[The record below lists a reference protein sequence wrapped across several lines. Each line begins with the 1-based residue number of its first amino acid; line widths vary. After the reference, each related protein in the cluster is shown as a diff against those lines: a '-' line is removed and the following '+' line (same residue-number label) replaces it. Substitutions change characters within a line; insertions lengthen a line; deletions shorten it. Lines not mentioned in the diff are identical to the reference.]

1 MHQFSY
7 ETRKA
12 LEAMP
17 IPLAYYQ
24 YVDGK
29 ITLVLVS
36 DGLCNMRNRT
46 REDIMG
52 QINSGRFDN
61 IHPEDIEHLTRSIK
75 EFSLHLAPFDIVYRV
90 KYEENKEY
98 HTIHSIGKFQPTDDG
113 SDLALLTYIDVS
125 DSGSASRQIADNY
138 EILQKD
144 RFYTDSLTG
153 LPNLNYLL
161 EFGTQKVQNIRE
173 SGDSPA
179 LVYFDVI
186 GLRSYNL
193 QYGFA
198 KGDELLKLIADML
211 KAVYPGDTIVRGAD
225 DHFIVVRTSANVHIA
240 AEKITEL
247 NEKIKA
253 GADGNTSGVQAGICI
268 MEANMNMQDAMDHAK
283 HAMQQIGND
292 LNITHVY
299 YTHETDEAYWNQ
311 RYILETFDEALKNEW
326 IKVYYQAIQRIRTG
340 NAAALEA
347 LARWVDPLRGIIS
360 PAEFIPVLEKYHMLY
375 KLDLYMV
382 DQICKE
388 VPKRQAVG
396 LPIIPVTVNFSAQD
410 FDHTDVLK
418 KLDAI
423 FEKHGLTKDHI
434 EIEITE
440 QDLAKATEHFKK
452 QINDM
457 RQSGYRIWIDDFGS
471 GYSSLNIFSQFKV
484 NVVKFDIEFLRHLDD
499 NNGANRH
506 IMKAMIEVFRKMG
519 IASLAEGVETE
530 EQMEFLKAIGCE
542 FAQGFYYYKPQS
554 LGEIIFKIEKGSTII
569 KCETHEE
576 MVQIIKEWD
585 SIR

>member
-1 MHQFSY
+1 MHQFSN

-24 YVDGK
+24 FVGKK

-36 DGLCNMRNRT
+36 DGLCKMRNRT
-46 REDIMG
+46 REEIMG
-52 QINSGRFDN
+52 QINSGLFDN
-61 IHPEDIEHLTRSIK
+61 VHPEDIEHLARTVK

-90 KYEENKEY
+90 KYEKNSEY
-98 HTIHSIGKFQPTDDG
+98 HTIHSIGRFQPTDDG

-161 EFGTQKVQNIRE
+161 EFGSEKVQKIRE
-173 SGDSPA
+173 SGDAPA

-211 KAVYPGDTIVRGAD
+211 KTVYPGDTIVRGAD
-225 DHFIVVRTSANVHIA
+225 DHFIVVRTYANVHIA

-253 GADGNTSGVQAGICI
+253 GAGGNTSGVQAGICI
-268 MEANMNMQDAMDHAK
+268 MEADMNLQDAMDHAK

-299 YTHETDEAYWNQ
+299 YMHETDEVYWNQ

-326 IKVYYQAIQRIRTG
+326 IKVYYQAIQRIKTG

-360 PAEFIPVLEKYHMLY
+360 PADFIPVLEKYHMLY

-388 VPKRQAVG
+388 VPMRQAVG

-418 KLDAI
+418 ELDAI
-423 FEKHGLTKDHI
+423 FEKYGLTKDHI
-434 EIEITE
+434 EIESTE
-440 QDLAKATEHFKK
+440 QDLAKATDHFKK
-452 QINDM
+452 QINGM
-457 RQSGYRIWIDDFGS
+457 RESGYRIWIDDFGS

-530 EQMEFLKAIGCE
+530 EQMDFLKEIGCE
-542 FAQGFYYYKPQS
+542 FAQGYYYYKPQS
-554 LGEIIFKIEKGSTII
+554 LGAIIFKIKKGSPII

-576 MVQIIKEWD
+576 MLKIISEWD
-585 SIR
+585 SIK

>member
-24 YVDGK
+24 IVDEK

-36 DGLCNMRNRT
+36 DGLCKMRNRT
-46 REDIMG
+46 REEIMG
-52 QINSGRFDN
+52 QINTGTFDN
-61 IHPEDIEHLTRSIK
+61 VHPEDIEHLTRSIK

-98 HTIHSIGKFQPTDDG
+98 HTIHSIGRFQPTDDG

-161 EFGTQKVQNIRE
+161 EFGTEKVQNIRE

-225 DHFIVVRTSANVHIA
+225 DHFIVLRTYANVHIA

-268 MEANMNMQDAMDHAK
+268 MEANMNIQDAMDHAK

>member
-24 YVDGK
+24 IVDEK

-36 DGLCNMRNRT
+36 DGLCKMRNRT
-46 REDIMG
+46 REEIMG
-52 QINSGRFDN
+52 QINTGTFDN
-61 IHPEDIEHLTRSIK
+61 VHPEDIEHLTRSIK

-98 HTIHSIGKFQPTDDG
+98 HTIHSIGRFQPTDDG

-161 EFGTQKVQNIRE
+161 EFGTEKVQNIRE

-225 DHFIVVRTSANVHIA
+225 DHFIVLRTYANVHIA

-268 MEANMNMQDAMDHAK
+268 MEANMNIQDAMDHAK

-326 IKVYYQAIQRIRTG
+326 IKVYYQTIQRIRTG